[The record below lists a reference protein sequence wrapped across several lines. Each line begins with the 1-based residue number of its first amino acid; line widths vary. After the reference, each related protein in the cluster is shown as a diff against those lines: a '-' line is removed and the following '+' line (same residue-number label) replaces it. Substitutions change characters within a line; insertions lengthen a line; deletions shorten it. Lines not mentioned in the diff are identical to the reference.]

1 MSDQHQGNTLFGWDV
16 KKEQRKADFMEHLFD
31 VYRPSNNCYT
41 GLWQRFCM
49 GEAGEYCKDMYFDR
63 LAALQEYL
71 NTTNKNESSI
81 ATTDNA

>member
-16 KKEQRKADFMEHLFD
+16 KKEQQKADFMEHLFD

-49 GEAGEYCKDMYFDR
+49 GEAGAYCKDMYFDR

-71 NTTNKNESSI
+71 NTTNENESST